1 MRIVDNRWQLNSR
14 DIWHGVK
21 CFKHCLPLS
30 MAVAAGLESVQHVVE
45 DHVANPGAE
54 LRMVQGKEYEER
66 IYADL
71 KKNLGDEFHLI
82 PELVGVE
89 ETKSVAGM
97 GKIVMA
103 QAQLKL
109 EFDEFDYNSTAD
121 LLVRSDHTLEYLA
134 DGSLSAVP
142 VAGASNDGL
151 YTVWE
156 VKHSSLFD
164 NKTGKR
170 KEIDN
175 YLYQLAMNYE
185 SLKSIGLASDREAG
199 FVFKY
204 AVLDTHEP
212 KEILTSVQGVRA
224 KMFAHLEDKVPFL
237 KSGLEVTELAC
248 DTKSICDNARC
259 DYPDICLAE
268 LTARDDISLLTDVH
282 HLNAPKL
289 KENGFDTVTK
299 VATLDLSPSGVKNQ
313 DQLAKHQLNAQ
324 CILEARE
331 NGKPVYKVVSPVRGG
346 KKALPPKTEQDLYI
360 DFEWFQRVNSRDD
373 WFYLFGLVN
382 TKGEL
387 NQIEAVG
394 EKSEEQAFGEFIEQ
408 IEAAIALNP
417 EMHVYYTSKSKT
429 EVTKTRDLRKRFE
442 FDETRV
448 DAILTHFVDLQ
459 GIASESLITSVK
471 GFGLKA
477 MEVFF
482 NPEAR
487 DKKAM
492 PADGD
497 ASQWDFYQYLK
508 LLEAGKTD
516 EAEATFSRIKRY
528 HEIDCQSVK
537 KFYDWLATLE

>member
-30 MAVAAGLESVQHVVE
+30 MAVAAGLESVQHVV
-45 DHVANPGAE
+45 DNHVKSPGGE
-54 LRMVQGKEYEER
+54 LRKEQGKEYEER
-66 IYADL
+66 IYSDL

-89 ETKSVAGM
+89 ETKSVAGI

-109 EFDEFDYNSTAD
+109 AFDEFDYNSTAD
-121 LLVRSDHTLEYLA
+121 LLVRSDYTLEYLA

-142 VAGASNDGL
+142 VAGVVNDGL
-151 YTVWE
+151 YSVWE
-156 VKHSSLFD
+156 VKHSSLFN

-170 KEIDN
+170 NEIDN

-185 SLKSIGLASDREAG
+185 SLKSIGLASNREVG
-199 FVFKY
+199 FVFKFGVLDRHEPQ
-204 AVLDTHEP
+204 AVLAM
-212 KEILTSVQGVRA
+212 VQAERSQ
-224 KMFAHLEDKVPFL
+224 MFEYLEEKVPFL
-237 KSGLEVTELAC
+237 KTGLEVSVLAC
-248 DTKSICDNARC
+248 ETKGLCTDARC
-259 DYPDICLAE
+259 DYPDICAADRV
-268 LTARDDISLLTDVH
+268 ARDDISLLFNVNWR
-282 HLNAPKL
+282 NAAKL
-289 KENGFDTVTK
+289 KESGFGTVTEI
-299 VATLDLSPSGVKNQ
+299 ATEDLSSSGVKNH
-313 DQLAKHQLNAQ
+313 DQLAKHKLNAQ
-324 CILEARE
+324 CILESRVKNE
-331 NGKPVYKVVSPVRGG
+331 PVYKLVSSVWGGNKPLPV
-346 KKALPPKTEQDLYI
+346 KTDQDLYI
-360 DFEWFQRVNSRDD
+360 DLEWFSQVNERND

-382 TKGEL
+382 TRGEL
-387 NQIEAVG
+387 NQIPAVG
-394 EKSEEQAFGEFIEQ
+394 DKTEKEAFRDFFDQ
-408 IEAAIALNP
+408 IEAAIEENP
-417 EMHVYYTSKSKT
+417 EMHVFFTSKSQT
-429 EVTKTRDLRKRFE
+429 EVTKTADLGELYDYDKDRLKA
-442 FDETRV
+442 V
-448 DAILTHFVDLQ
+448 LAHFVDLQ
-459 GIASESLITSVK
+459 GIATESLITSAQ

-487 DKKAM
+487 DKKSM

-537 KFYDWLATLE
+537 KFYDWLATLG

>member
-1 MRIVDNRWQLNSR
+1 
-14 DIWHGVK
+14 
-21 CFKHCLPLS
+21 
-30 MAVAAGLESVQHVVE
+30 MAVAAGLESVQHVLD
-45 DHVANPGAE
+45 DHVKSPGAE
-54 LRMVQGKEYEER
+54 LRKEQGKEYEER

-121 LLVRSDHTLEYLA
+121 LLVRSDHTLEYLVN
-134 DGSLSAVP
+134 GSLSAVP
-142 VAGASNDGL
+142 VAGAANDGL

-156 VKHSSLFD
+156 VKHASLFEGQ
-164 NKTGKR
+164 TEKR
-170 KEIDN
+170 KDISN
-175 YLYQLAMNYE
+175 YLFQIAMNYE
-185 SLKSIGLASDREAG
+185 SLKMLGLASDREIG
-199 FVFKY
+199 ILFKFGVIDRY
-204 AVLDTHEP
+204 APEDL
-212 KEILTSVQGVRA
+212 LANVQAERA
-224 KMFAHLEDKVPFL
+224 PMFEYLEEKVPFL

-248 DTKSICDNARC
+248 ETKSVCDKARC
-259 DYPDICLAE
+259 EYPDICLAE

-282 HLNAPKL
+282 WANAPKL
-289 KENGFDTVTK
+289 KDNGFDTVTK
-299 VATLDLSPSGVKNQ
+299 VATLDLGSSGVNPV
-313 DQLAKHQLNAQ
+313 QLEKHKKNAQ

-331 NGKPVYKVVSPVRGG
+331 KGEPVYMVVSSVWGG

-360 DFEWFQRVNSRDD
+360 DFEWFAQVNERND
-373 WFYLFGLVN
+373 WFYLFGLVD
-382 TKGEL
+382 TTGEL
-387 NQIEAVG
+387 NQIAAVG
-394 EKSEEQAFGEFIEQ
+394 DKSEEAAFGEFFEQ
-408 IEAAIALNP
+408 IEAAIAANP
-417 EMHVYYTSKSKT
+417 EMHVFFTSKSQT
-429 EVTKTRDLRKRFE
+429 EATKTRDLGKRYGY
-442 FDETRV
+442 DSDRV
-448 DAILTHFVDLQ
+448 EAVLAHFMDLQ
-459 GIASESLITSVK
+459 GVAAESLITSTK

-537 KFYDWLATLE
+537 KFYDWLATLD